1 MKYSETHVYRDRF
14 ATIDEAGTIDWFL
27 EDSSLRV
34 DSNIIFLRVSLVS
47 MDTQAA
53 EEAKKR
59 EKELAEDGH
68 GWIMA

>member
-1 MKYSETHVYRDRF
+1 MKYSETHDSRDRS
-14 ATIDEAGTIDWFL
+14 ATIHEAGTIDWFF
-27 EDSSLRV
+27 EDSVLRV

-68 GWIMA
+68 GRIMA